1 MKPRPRIT
9 LITVTVLLLALLGG
23 GMAVGQ
29 DSAPSEAS
37 EREPGA
43 EETSAGETPS
53 EGEESARNA
62 DGTLEPF
69 VSGLR
74 VATRDPRV
82 RLTWR
87 EAHENVVLH
96 HIYRAPVE
104 ITEETFDQ
112 AVRVGTVD
120 AETETFV
127 DVPSEAGTYYYAVL
141 GETADGAVREVFLQ
155 FRNKTTQPVRIRS
168 VAERVE
174 PPAEIIS
181 LNVERRGDEI
191 LLRFRANRP
200 GRNLAVFRSTGPLAS
215 LDDLAVATRI
225 DIVDSDRRS
234 YTDFPV
240 PGIEYYY
247 GIFDTQRIAD
257 GEVAFDQGRNVSQ
270 QAVALPLQA
279 ATVSRTMPEE
289 QLPRRRPLPFLMI
302 DETLRE
308 GTALVSSPLR
318 LTPEPRPLEEDTIAA
333 VEAALGPIP
342 STADADPPDPV
353 ILPEERLTDAKGP
366 RFTLKTIVEGP
377 FAAGRWEE
385 AIDLL
390 ENLLTISLAEDVEAR
405 VHFYLG
411 QARYFAGE
419 TRRAFL
425 EFVLARDAYFL
436 ETKPWIDRVILD
448 LHSSS
453 SS

>member
-1 MKPRPRIT
+1 
-9 LITVTVLLLALLGG
+9 
-23 GMAVGQ
+23 
-29 DSAPSEAS
+29 
-37 EREPGA
+37 
-43 EETSAGETPS
+43 
-53 EGEESARNA
+53 
-62 DGTLEPF
+62 
-69 VSGLR
+69 
-74 VATRDPRV
+74 
-82 RLTWR
+82 
-87 EAHENVVLH
+87 
-96 HIYRAPVE
+96 
-104 ITEETFDQ
+104 
-112 AVRVGTVD
+112 VD

-127 DVPSEAGTYYYAVL
+127 DVPAEAGTYFYAVL
-141 GETADGAVREVFLQ
+141 GETADGTIREVFLQ

-174 PPAEIIS
+174 PPAAIIS
-181 LNVERRGDEI
+181 LSVERRGDEI
-191 LLRFRANRP
+191 VLRFRANRP
-200 GRNLAVFRSTGPLAS
+200 GRNLAVFRSTKPLAS

-247 GIFDTQRIAD
+247 GIFDTQNIAD
-257 GEVAFDQGRNVSQ
+257 GEVAFEQGRNVSQ

-279 ATVSRTMPEE
+279 ATVSRTLPEE

-318 LTPEPRPLEEDTIAA
+318 LTPEPRPLEEETISA
-333 VEAALGPIP
+333 VDAALGPIP
-342 STADADPPDPV
+342 SAADADPPDPV

-377 FAAGRWEE
+377 FASGRWEE

-390 ENLLTISLAEDVEAR
+390 ENMLTISLAEDVEAR

-425 EFVLARDAYFL
+425 EFVLARDAYFV
-436 ETKPWIDRVILD
+436 ETKAWIDRVILE
-448 LHSSS
+448 LHSDSS
-453 SS
+453 S